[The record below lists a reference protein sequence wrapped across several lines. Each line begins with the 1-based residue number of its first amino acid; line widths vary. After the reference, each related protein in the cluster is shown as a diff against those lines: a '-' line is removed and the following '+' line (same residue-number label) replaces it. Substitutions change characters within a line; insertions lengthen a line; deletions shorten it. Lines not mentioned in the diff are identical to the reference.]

1 MRRGVRAGFVFLVGL
16 TVSSCGGE
24 VVVPPAPLDDP
35 PPAVPAPIP
44 EVDPTAGLLQ
54 LRGTVLAKP
63 LAGSIDVHVAPGTE
77 KPFMDLTA
85 TNPWSQSLRLLV
97 TRDAIDDDGDLWLR
111 VQLPIWPN
119 GQTGWVAAS
128 EVDVSRA
135 EGRIVVD
142 LSKRQL
148 IRRRGGDVVTRLPV
162 AIGKPSTPTPT
173 GRFVVWARVATGRP
187 SGPYGSYIL
196 GLSGFSE
203 SIHPSNWPGEPRLA
217 IHGTDDPSDAGQAI
231 SSGCVRVF
239 NGLLRHLRDVPMG
252 TPVEIRR

>member
-1 MRRGVRAGFVFLVGL
+1 MLVVAV

-24 VVVPPAPLDDP
+24 LVESPVPLEDPAP
-35 PPAVPAPIP
+35 AVVPAPIP
-44 EVDPTAGLLQ
+44 EVDPAAGLLQ

-63 LAGSIDVHVAPGTE
+63 LAGSIDVHWKPGTD
-77 KPFMDLTA
+77 KPFMDLTT
-85 TNPWSQSLRLLV
+85 TNPWSQPLRLLV
-97 TRDAIDDDGDLWLR
+97 TRDALDDHGDLWLR

-119 GQTGWVAAS
+119 GQQGWVAAS

-135 EGRIVVD
+135 KGRIVVD

-148 IRRRGGDVVTRLPV
+148 IRHRGGKVVARVPV

-173 GRFVVWARVATGRP
+173 GRFVVWARVDTGTP

-203 SIHPSNWPGEPRLA
+203 SIDPANWAGDPRLA
-217 IHGTDDPSDAGQAI
+217 IHGTDDSGDAGQAI
-231 SSGCVRVF
+231 SSGCIRVF
-239 NGLLRHLRDVPMG
+239 NGLLRHLKDVPMG